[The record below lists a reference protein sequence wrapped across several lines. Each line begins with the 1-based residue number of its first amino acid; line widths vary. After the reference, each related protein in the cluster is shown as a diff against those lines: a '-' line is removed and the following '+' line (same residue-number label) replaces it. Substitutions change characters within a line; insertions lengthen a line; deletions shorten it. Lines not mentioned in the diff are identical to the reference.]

1 MYLAVLKES
10 GGCTC
15 TATML
20 KSFTNLIIHATIA
33 AIIAFVSTT
42 RTLPILYSML
52 CLKKKNII
60 RTHMHR

>member
-10 GGCTC
+10 GGCTR

-20 KSFTNLIIHATIA
+20 ESFTNLIIHAAIA

-42 RTLPILYSML
+42 RTLPIL
-52 CLKKKNII
+52 
-60 RTHMHR
+60 